1 MMSLPVKAAYL
12 PASMPTKTF
21 FHVAVN
27 PQYDLAEQL
36 EHAVAASVYLATEY
50 DDAGIPKIPE
60 GSTVGQNRKTPK
72 PLDK

>member
-27 PQYDLAEQL
+27 PQYDVAEQL
-36 EHAVAASVYLATEY
+36 EHAVAAASVYLATEY
-50 DDAGIPKIPE
+50 DDADIEK
-60 GSTVGQNRKTPK
+60 
-72 PLDK
+72 L